1 MLNKKLTKIVQK
13 ESATLRKIG
22 RELAMNFDIPSRDI
36 ILMGCA
42 ELGITEKEWRTIQ
55 SALCSAQV
63 SA

>member
-22 RELAMNFDIPSRDI
+22 RELAMNFDIPARDI

-42 ELGITEKEWRTIQ
+42 ELGITEKEWHIIQ

-63 SA
+63 AA